1 MRGRPRRD
9 EGFTLLELVIAMGI
23 LAVGLLGVATAQ
35 IWAINRTSQS
45 RHLSQAL
52 HLAQQQME
60 LFHATPVATLI
71 AAPCAPTPTCDD
83 PANPIQVDATDA
95 TTFVR
100 NWLIEPNT
108 PTAGITRITVAVLW
122 TDRRGIV
129 RTTQLQSMKA
139 L

>member
-1 MRGRPRRD
+1 MRGRARGD
-9 EGFTLLELVIAMGI
+9 EGFTLLELLIAMGI
-23 LAVGLLGVATAQ
+23 LAVGLLGIATAQ

-60 LFHATPVATLI
+60 LFHATPVASLP
-71 AAPCAPTPTCDD
+71 APCNPTPTCDD

-108 PTAGITRITVAVLW
+108 PTVGITRITVAVDW
-122 TDRRGIV
+122 TDKTGIV
-129 RTTQLQSMKA
+129 RTTQIQSMKA

>member
-1 MRGRPRRD
+1 MAGRTRGT
-9 EGFTLLELVIAMGI
+9 EGFTLLELMIAMGI

-35 IWAINRTSQS
+35 LWAISRTSQS

-60 LFHATPVATLI
+60 LFHATPVASLPVGCNP
-71 AAPCAPTPTCDD
+71 ACDD
-83 PANPIQVDATDA
+83 PFNPIQVDGTDA
-95 TTFVR
+95 TTFTR
-100 NWLIEPNT
+100 DWLIEPDT
-108 PTAGITRITVAVLW
+108 PTVGITRITVSVDW

-129 RTTQLQSMKA
+129 RTTRIQSMKA

>member
-1 MRGRPRRD
+1 MRGRTRGD
-9 EGFTLLELVIAMGI
+9 EGFTLLELMIAMGI
-23 LAVGLLGVATAQ
+23 LAVGLLGIATAQ

-60 LFHATPVATLI
+60 LFHATPVASLP
-71 AAPCAPTPTCDD
+71 APCAPTPTCDD

-95 TTFVR
+95 TTFLR
-100 NWLIEPNT
+100 NWLVEPNT
-108 PTAGITRITVAVLW
+108 PTVGITRITVAVDW
-122 TDRRGIV
+122 TDKSGFV
-129 RTTQLQSMKA
+129 RTTQIQSMKA